1 MKAITMK
8 TMTILKSFLEI
19 LEDYNTTILISR
31 ITSLLQNLTEFSRMF
46 HCMLLEGS
54 SIHVTWS

>member
-8 TMTILKSFLEI
+8 TITILKSFLEI

-31 ITSLLQNLTEFSRMF
+31 ITSLLKNLTEFSRMF
-46 HCMLLEGS
+46 HFMLLEGS

>member
-1 MKAITMK
+1 MKAITKK
-8 TMTILKSFLEI
+8 TITILKSFLEI

-46 HCMLLEGS
+46 HRMLLEGS

>member
-1 MKAITMK
+1 MKAMTMK
-8 TMTILKSFLEI
+8 TITILKSFLEI

-31 ITSLLQNLTEFSRMF
+31 ITSLLKNLTEFSRMF